1 MRGAPACFG
10 ALLACLGIFEAQ
22 AQVTAVEP
30 TMQDIE
36 KIVSLDLAITAC
48 STRLQIDG
56 FRFTRAQNTWRLAL
70 VNYGKVAMPLYEKRR
85 EMGMQELL
93 RVMAK
98 DESNGCKFA
107 VLKVKDLYAEKENP
121 IVAVTELK
129 P

>member
-1 MRGAPACFG
+1 MRGAPVFFG
-10 ALLACLGIFEAQ
+10 TSLACLGFLDAQ
-22 AQVTAVEP
+22 AQVKAVEP
-30 TMQDIE
+30 TMQEIE

-56 FRFTRAQNTWRLAL
+56 FRFTRAQNSWRLAL

-85 EMGMQELL
+85 EAGMQELL

-98 DESNGCKFA
+98 DEGNGCKFA

-121 IVAVTELK
+121 IVAVTEIK

>member
-1 MRGAPACFG
+1 MKGASACFG
-10 ALLACLGIFEAQ
+10 ASLVCLGFVEAG
-22 AQVTAVEP
+22 AQVTALEP

-56 FRFTRAQNTWRLAL
+56 FRFNRAQNAWRLAL
-70 VNYGKVAMPLYEKRR
+70 VDFGKVAMPLYEKRR
-85 EMGMQELL
+85 EAGMQELL

-98 DESNGCKFA
+98 NESNGCKFA

-121 IVAVTELK
+121 IVGVAEIK

>member
-1 MRGAPACFG
+1 MKGAS
-10 ALLACLGIFEAQ
+10 ACLGASMACLGLVDAQ

-56 FRFTRAQNTWRLAL
+56 FRFNRAQNAWRLAL
-70 VNYGKVAMPLYEKRR
+70 VDFGKVAMPLYEKRR
-85 EMGMQELL
+85 EAGMQELL
-93 RVMAK
+93 RVMAN
-98 DESNGCKFA
+98 DESKGCKFA
-107 VLKVKDLYAEKENP
+107 ALKVKDLFAEKENP
-121 IVAVTELK
+121 IVGVAELK